1 MGISIWQLL
10 IILAIVL
17 VLFGAKR
24 LKNVGSDLGGAIK
37 GFKKAVAE
45 DENKDEKVA
54 EQALEKKEGENV
66 FDVKAENKSE
76 STQTASSTTDSKDG
90 AKKDEPKA

>member
-24 LKNVGSDLGGAIK
+24 LRNVGGDLGGAIK
-37 GFKKAVAE
+37 GFR
-45 DENKDEKVA
+45 
-54 EQALEKKEGENV
+54 QAMKEE
-66 FDVKAENKSE
+66 
-76 STQTASSTTDSKDG
+76 DG
-90 AKKDEPKA
+90 AKSDKDKLEDLGGGNVIEGEVTSKKQDKV

>member
-1 MGISIWQLL
+1 MGISVWQLL

-37 GFKKAVAE
+37 GFKSAMR
-45 DENKDEKVA
+45 
-54 EQALEKKEGENV
+54 EGEEEGAG
-66 FDVKAENKSE
+66 KLE
-76 STQTASSTTDSKDG
+76 DSDKGRVIDGEVTGKD
-90 AKKDEPKA
+90 KDKV

>member
-24 LKNVGSDLGGAIK
+24 LRNVGSDLGGAIK
-37 GFKKAVAE
+37 GFK
-45 DENKDEKVA
+45 
-54 EQALEKKEGENV
+54 QSMREGEGEEEIS
-66 FDVKAENKSE
+66 ENKSL
-76 STQTASSTTDSKDG
+76 DD
-90 AKKDEPKA
+90 KDEGRVIEGEATRHNKDKV

>member
-24 LKNVGSDLGGAIK
+24 LRNVGSDLGSAIK
-37 GFKKAVAE
+37 GFKQAVKE
-45 DENKDEKVA
+45 EESKPDTV
-54 EQALEKKEGENV
+54 EQKLEKKEGENV
-66 FDVKAENKSE
+66 YDVAAEEKKSSDDKKA
-76 STQTASSTTDSKDG
+76 
-90 AKKDEPKA
+90 

>member
-24 LKNVGSDLGGAIK
+24 LRNIGSDLGGAIK
-37 GFKKAVAE
+37 GFK
-45 DENKDEKVA
+45 
-54 EQALEKKEGENV
+54 QSMREGEEEAS
-66 FDVKAENKSE
+66 DKKSV
-76 STQTASSTTDSKDG
+76 DDKDKRRVIDG
-90 AKKDEPKA
+90 EVTRHKKDKV

>member
-24 LKNVGSDLGGAIK
+24 LRNVGSDLGGAIK
-37 GFKKAVAE
+37 GFK
-45 DENKDEKVA
+45 
-54 EQALEKKEGENV
+54 QSMKEGE
-66 FDVKAENKSE
+66 EE
-76 STQTASSTTDSKDG
+76 SRDGQKLDSKEEGRVIDG
-90 AKKDEPKA
+90 EVTKRDKDKV

>member
-24 LKNVGSDLGGAIK
+24 LRNVGGDLGGAIK
-37 GFKKAVAE
+37 GFRQAMKEE
-45 DENKDEKVA
+45 DGAAKGDSKLNDQGNVI
-54 EQALEKKEGENV
+54 EGEV
-66 FDVKAENKSE
+66 
-76 STQTASSTTDSKDG
+76 T
-90 AKKDEPKA
+90 AKKQDKV

>member
-24 LKNVGSDLGGAIK
+24 LRNVGGDLGGAIK
-37 GFKKAVAE
+37 GFRQAMKE
-45 DENKDEKVA
+45 DDSADKD
-54 EQALEKKEGENV
+54 
-66 FDVKAENKSE
+66 
-76 STQTASSTTDSKDG
+76 DSKLEDKGSGNVIDG
-90 AKKDEPKA
+90 EVTARKQDKV

>member
-24 LKNVGSDLGGAIK
+24 LRNVGGDLGGAIK
-37 GFKKAVAE
+37 GFRQAMKEE
-45 DENKDEKVA
+45 DTRPEGDKLDDKSGNVI
-54 EQALEKKEGENV
+54 EGEV
-66 FDVKAENKSE
+66 
-76 STQTASSTTDSKDG
+76 T
-90 AKKDEPKA
+90 AKKQDKV

>member
-24 LKNVGSDLGGAIK
+24 LRNVGGDVGEAIK
-37 GFKKAVAE
+37 SFRKAVKDGEGDDGGKSAKI
-45 DENKDEKVA
+45 DNKDNGSVI
-54 EQALEKKEGENV
+54 EGEV
-66 FDVKAENKSE
+66 TAKDKEKS
-76 STQTASSTTDSKDG
+76 
-90 AKKDEPKA
+90 

>member
-24 LKNVGSDLGGAIK
+24 LRNVGSDLGNAIK
-37 GFKKAVAE
+37 GFKSAVKDE
-45 DENKDEKVA
+45 DNKDA
-54 EQALEKKEGENV
+54 AQAASEQKLEQKPGENV
-66 FDVKAENKSE
+66 FDVKAEEKKP
-76 STQTASSTTDSKDG
+76 ADTTP
-90 AKKDEPKA
+90 PKA